1 MDGYDHSSVQRG
13 RRTRTF
19 QPRHGSVFPSGRVS
33 HRNENPREVG
43 SYPTEDGRR
52 LRRGLIWRV
61 APFATRSAVLSP
73 QVESRFCV
81 GGRRMGFVL
90 TALRNGLWHAGT
102 VLAGVVFVA

>member
-1 MDGYDHSSVQRG
+1 
-13 RRTRTF
+13 
-19 QPRHGSVFPSGRVS
+19 
-33 HRNENPREVG
+33 G

-102 VLAGVVFVA
+102 VLAGVVFVAAATAGPGQADELTRCTINASNRTDCRIDEPVVTSRWMVSYP